1 MAKEFIS
8 LPFTYFHTCI
18 GSRVVSSM
26 LQSIVFFCSF
36 LSNDIMTILNGLVD
50 LHTFTR
56 KNGVASIHVNCE
68 SVVSI

>member
-1 MAKEFIS
+1 M
-8 LPFTYFHTCI
+8 
-18 GSRVVSSM
+18 VSSM